1 VDFDITSLRDNQAK
15 AMCLFTSL
23 NNRIKLLSQKLL
35 YNQVNLHL
43 DQAERLLEMV
53 FGGEYQHTI
62 QFMKLNFLRKEALCK
77 RMSRNKAKWLVQTQ
91 ALVKNSLQIADAI
104 FPNSYYKARAL
115 VHRGDIELEEKE
127 GDKAAQTY
135 LDAQIMITALYG
147 SDHPMIIYFN
157 AAIIDAK

>member
-1 VDFDITSLRDNQAK
+1 MDFDITSLRDNQTK
-15 AMCLFTSL
+15 AMCLFSSL

-43 DQAERLLEMV
+43 DQAERLLEMI

-91 ALVKNSLQIADAI
+91 ALV
-104 FPNSYYKARAL
+104 
-115 VHRGDIELEEKE
+115 
-127 GDKAAQTY
+127 
-135 LDAQIMITALYG
+135 
-147 SDHPMIIYFN
+147 
-157 AAIIDAK
+157 